1 MLFIS
6 PYLLLLKKN
15 EVTNV
20 SALGCVCRAR
30 ECVCPSILPPRNRPV
45 LRVLRYLARCAS
57 PPRLS
62 RAPAPRRSAPPS
74 TSLTAPASPSTS
86 PLPHPRRSSLLL
98 VALAAAP
105 SSRPSDPPRPSRST
119 PRVDGSASPRAAPTR
134 GAPPSPSP
142 SPSSPRDHTPLL
154 RRDAT
159 VLLCCKP
166 LLTRRMCRAKCR
178 RF

>member
-1 MLFIS
+1 MCLS
-6 PYLLLLKKN
+6 W
-15 EVTNV
+15 NV
-20 SALGCVCRAR
+20 SAALADVSAVSARQPSLRAAR
-30 ECVCPSILPPRNRPV
+30 SSSPPLPRALCLAAAPLSTLELRPLAAPLLPPPRSP
-45 LRVLRYLARCAS
+45 LQPPPPPLHSPTLA
-57 PPRLS
+57 
-62 RAPAPRRSAPPS
+62 APPS
-74 TSLTAPASPSTS
+74 SSSRSPATP
-86 PLPHPRRSSLLL
+86 
-98 VALAAAP
+98 ALAAAP

-142 SPSSPRDHTPLL
+142 SSPRDHTPLL
-154 RRDAT
+154 RRDAR

>member
-1 MLFIS
+1 M
-6 PYLLLLKKN
+6 
-15 EVTNV
+15 
-20 SALGCVCRAR
+20 A
-30 ECVCPSILPPRNRPV
+30 LPPIN
-45 LRVLRYLARCAS
+45 
-57 PPRLS
+57 PPT
-62 RAPAPRRSAPPS
+62 APLPNVTQVFPTRESSFLTSCSAPPFP
-74 TSLTAPASPSTS
+74 SLTTLALPSPS
-86 PLPHPRRSSLLL
+86 PLPHPRRSALLL

-142 SPSSPRDHTPLL
+142 SSPRDHTPLL
-154 RRDAT
+154 RRDAR